1 MTRNGLPQAALARL
15 RDALAPG
22 GQVVRVR
29 PLRGGI
35 SSSVHLVRLESA
47 TGQRQAVVVRRYGQD
62 SHHTDDQAASEREF
76 RLLEALAESSFP
88 SPRPLL
94 LDATGG
100 IFGVP
105 TIVMNRLPGRV
116 LLNPRNVEDY
126 IAQIARTLLDLH
138 RLRVSGLEFLP
149 DQRDVVGETLAEGP
163 PTADDPLQHEVWDAV
178 VGLWP
183 RVRESSREWPGA
195 LLHGD
200 YWPGNT
206 LWLRGRLVG
215 LVDWAEPQ
223 LGDPAQDVATCRGDL
238 TIMFGPQVAAD
249 FLRCYENASGARV
262 ANLRFWDLLISTWA
276 VRHIEEWAVVYPV
289 LQRPDV
295 TPELARARIRAFG
308 RAALSRIDES

>member
-1 MTRNGLPQAALARL
+1 MTRNALPRAALARL

-35 SSSVHLVRLESA
+35 SSSVHLVRLETA

-105 TIVMNRLPGRV
+105 TIVMNRLSGRV

-163 PTADDPLQHEVWDAV
+163 PTADDPICFTKRRNDVRPLCIHEGPNSGRRGVLDVCLSLSGDGAEWDGV
-178 VGLWP
+178 CRWGW
-183 RVRESSREWPGA
+183 G
-195 LLHGD
+195 
-200 YWPGNT
+200 
-206 LWLRGRLVG
+206 RGF
-215 LVDWAEPQ
+215 
-223 LGDPAQDVATCRGDL
+223 CR
-238 TIMFGPQVAAD
+238 
-249 FLRCYENASGARV
+249 
-262 ANLRFWDLLISTWA
+262 
-276 VRHIEEWAVVYPV
+276 
-289 LQRPDV
+289 
-295 TPELARARIRAFG
+295 
-308 RAALSRIDES
+308 

>member
-1 MTRNGLPQAALARL
+1 M
-15 RDALAPG
+15 
-22 GQVVRVR
+22 
-29 PLRGGI
+29 
-35 SSSVHLVRLESA
+35 
-47 TGQRQAVVVRRYGQD
+47 RRYGQD
-62 SHHTDDQAASEREF
+62 SHDTDDQAASEREF

-183 RVRESSREWPGA
+183 RVRESGRAWPRA

-249 FLRCYENASGARV
+249 FLRCYEKASGARV
-262 ANLRFWDLLISTWA
+262 SNLRFWDLLISTWA
-276 VRHIEEWAVVYPV
+276 VRDIEEWAVVYPV

-295 TPELARARIRAFG
+295 TPELARARIRAFA
-308 RAALSRIDES
+308 RAALSRSDES